1 MKVKI
6 LEVNNLTKIYG
17 GKRGVNS
24 TYALNGID
32 ISIMQGDFVGIMG
45 PSGSGK
51 TTLLNILSGIDKP
64 TSGQVKIHN
73 ENIVGLSKND
83 MAIFRRINL
92 GLIFQDYNLIEGL
105 TLEEN
110 IELPLLLQK
119 IPIEEINI
127 RTQQLMKIFNIYEIK
142 NKYPYY
148 VSGGQQQRTAACRAL
163 VTNPAVLLAD
173 EPTGNLDSKASRK
186 FMKYL
191 ELINVDRNATILMAT
206 HDSFAASFC
215 KRIIFIKDGRIYS
228 EIQRKEGQREFFDRI
243 LDSLAVL
250 GGEVNEF

>member
-1 MKVKI
+1 MEI
-6 LEVNNLTKIYG
+6 LEAKNLTKIYG

-32 ISIMQGDFVGIMG
+32 ISIVQGDFVGIMG

-64 TSGQVKIHN
+64 TSGQVRIHSKD
-73 ENIVGLSKND
+73 IVGLSKND
-83 MAIFRRINL
+83 MAIFRRKNL
-92 GLIFQDYNLIEGL
+92 GLIFQDYNLIEGF
-105 TLEEN
+105 TLAEN
-110 IELPLLLQK
+110 IQLPLLLQK

-127 RTQQLMKIFNIYEIK
+127 RVQQLMKIFNIYEIK

-191 ELINVDRNATILMAT
+191 ELINVDRSATILMAT

-215 KRIIFIKDGRIYS
+215 KRITFIKDGRIYS